1 MNFAE
6 RYFLKEETM
15 KFFKTHW
22 PTVVAVLGGTL
33 PLIIPGLSGIAAA
46 NPKSTLGI
54 LCAAI
59 VAAYNVTAPKDKKF
73 LGK

>member
-1 MNFAE
+1 MK
-6 RYFLKEETM
+6 FLKA
-15 KFFKTHW
+15 HW
-22 PTVVAVLGGTL
+22 PTILAVLGGLL
-33 PLIIPGLSGIAAA
+33 PQIIPGLAAIAVA
-46 NPKSTLGI
+46 NPKSTIGV